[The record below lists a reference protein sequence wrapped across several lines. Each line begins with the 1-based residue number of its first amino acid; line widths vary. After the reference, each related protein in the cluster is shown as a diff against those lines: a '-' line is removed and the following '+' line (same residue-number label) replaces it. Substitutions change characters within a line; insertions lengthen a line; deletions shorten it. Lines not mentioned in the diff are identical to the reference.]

1 MIMSIVDYHHW
12 TPKTIKKMYVD
23 DYDFEG
29 IIYWYDELV
38 RIDKESKKKIK
49 K

>member
-1 MIMSIVDYHHW
+1 MSIVDYHHW

-38 RIDKESKKKIK
+38 RIEKLKPKGK
-49 K
+49 